1 MKLKQALNHQA
12 YGQQLKIQL
21 ENEYD
26 VHLYNDV
33 DSELYA
39 EILLKIGDDC
49 LEVNDDSFIY
59 FTFQIKWVLI

>member
-1 MKLKQALNHQA
+1 MN
-12 YGQQLKIQL
+12 
-21 ENEYD
+21 

-49 LEVNDDSFIY
+49 LEVNDDSYIS